1 MIRVAIALCMALVL
15 SGCKSYPDAHSI
27 PGSSQELGFPFSEG
41 TSLLLL
47 DVAVLI
53 NTDKTIVDHVM
64 SLTSGR
70 DCSTIRAQ
78 SSGVYCQEREPPR
91 PPPTQPVYCY
101 RSLASVNCFE
111 SPVYSQTD
119 HLVGMDYVV
128 ASRR

>member
-1 MIRVAIALCMALVL
+1 MIRVLSALSVALLL
-15 SGCKSYPDAHSI
+15 SACSAKSL

-41 TSLLLL
+41 PSLLLL
-47 DVAVLI
+47 DMAVLI
-53 NTDKTIVDHVM
+53 NTDKTLVDHAL

-78 SSGVYCQEREPPR
+78 STGVYCQDREPPR

-111 SPVYSQTD
+111 SPVYSATD